1 LVSTNEL
8 KDFLIKM
15 VEMPVNI
22 FVTGCPRY
30 DELLNLNNENSNNIL
45 KKRFLY
51 SLLSSSF
58 FKYLFIN
65 KFG

>member
-1 LVSTNEL
+1 
-8 KDFLIKM
+8 M